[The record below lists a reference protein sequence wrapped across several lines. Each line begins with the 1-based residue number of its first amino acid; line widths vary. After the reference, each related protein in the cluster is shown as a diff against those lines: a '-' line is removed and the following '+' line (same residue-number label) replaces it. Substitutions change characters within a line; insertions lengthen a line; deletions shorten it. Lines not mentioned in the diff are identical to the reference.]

1 MHVSKLTISGHFAI
15 FRNRKLNSNVR
26 KNKDNIITYRSFKN
40 FDESSFKNDLSE
52 VPWEIVTE
60 FDDINEM
67 VEVWN
72 SLFLE
77 IVNKHTPIKTY
88 RVKRQYQPEWL
99 TTDILECMKKRDR
112 CMINGKTEEYR
123 SLRNKVS
130 TLIDKAKRETYQ
142 NKIEE
147 AKNDPRTIWKLLRQF
162 GAGNKHGSSDSN
174 FGIKLNDKL
183 ITNEKDV
190 ADIFNDFFINVPSKL
205 KEPLIQPSFEPLKN
219 CVNSKIPSDTSFN
232 ISLTNVSF
240 VATYLSS
247 LDGSKATGLDL
258 LGRNF

>member
-1 MHVSKLTISGHFAI
+1 M
-15 FRNRKLNSNVR
+15 
-26 KNKDNIITYRSFKN
+26 
-40 FDESSFKNDLSE
+40 SE
-52 VPWEIVTE
+52 VPWEIVTA

-112 CMINGKTEEYR
+112 CKINGKTEEYR

-142 NKIEE
+142 NKIEDSRKRSE
-147 AKNDPRTIWKLLRQF
+147 NNLEIFQTIW
-162 GAGNKHGSSDSN
+162 
-174 FGIKLNDKL
+174 
-183 ITNEKDV
+183 
-190 ADIFNDFFINVPSKL
+190 
-205 KEPLIQPSFEPLKN
+205 
-219 CVNSKIPSDTSFN
+219 
-232 ISLTNVSF
+232 
-240 VATYLSS
+240 
-247 LDGSKATGLDL
+247 
-258 LGRNF
+258 GR